1 MGLKNMSSIV
11 VKKMKGLSVCSALL
25 FLSLLFASS
34 VNAVTLKD
42 YPKLQVIV
50 DELVSE
56 GHYTQ
61 AELEVVFKN
70 AKVQQS
76 VLDSMTN
83 PAEYKFTWGKYRKL
97 FLQDDRIQQGAE
109 FWKQHQA
116 VFDRAEKEYG
126 VPGSVIAAIVGV
138 ESKFG
143 KFKGKHKVLDS
154 LVTLVV
160 GFPRRSKFFASEL
173 KHFLILS
180 KENNLDSLNIKGSYA
195 GAVGYPQF
203 ISSSYR
209 SYAVDFSGDGVT
221 DLIDQPE
228 DAIGS
233 IANYFVKNGWLAGQ
247 PVTSQ
252 AFKGVPTAIEEL
264 ANRKRKVRFSAAD
277 LRTKG
282 AVLAQ
287 NIPADEKLNV
297 LMLDKSEVYNEPR
310 SNNAYIVRSGDT
322 ACAIAERF
330 KIPCSTLFTLNKL
343 NKKGDIFRGQRLKL
357 PPVKESTEVADT
369 SSSSET
375 SSRWK
380 VGGKPIGDK
389 STEKK
394 QVTQKT
400 TESFNT
406 QAQPVYFYTHENF
419 YVITRYNHSVLYAMA
434 VHDLSVEI
442 AAAKAA
448 LDKQ

>member
-1 MGLKNMSSIV
+1 MSSNV
-11 VKKMKGLSVCSALL
+11 MKKIKGLSVYSALL

-61 AELEVVFKN
+61 AELEAVFDN

-97 FLQDDRIQQGAE
+97 FLQNDRIQQGAE

-180 KENNLDSLNIKGSYA
+180 KENNLDSLSIKGLS
-195 GAVGYPQF
+195 
-203 ISSSYR
+203 
-209 SYAVDFSGDGVT
+209 
-221 DLIDQPE
+221 LIH
-228 DAIGS
+228 I
-233 IANYFVKNGWLAGQ
+233 
-247 PVTSQ
+247 
-252 AFKGVPTAIEEL
+252 
-264 ANRKRKVRFSAAD
+264 
-277 LRTKG
+277 
-282 AVLAQ
+282 
-287 NIPADEKLNV
+287 
-297 LMLDKSEVYNEPR
+297 
-310 SNNAYIVRSGDT
+310 
-322 ACAIAERF
+322 
-330 KIPCSTLFTLNKL
+330 
-343 NKKGDIFRGQRLKL
+343 
-357 PPVKESTEVADT
+357 
-369 SSSSET
+369 
-375 SSRWK
+375 
-380 VGGKPIGDK
+380 
-389 STEKK
+389 
-394 QVTQKT
+394 
-400 TESFNT
+400 
-406 QAQPVYFYTHENF
+406 
-419 YVITRYNHSVLYAMA
+419 
-434 VHDLSVEI
+434 
-442 AAAKAA
+442 
-448 LDKQ
+448 